1 MLFKKGQKIDKYE
14 VMFPCKTGSYAETYR
29 VKDNQGN
36 ILFLKL
42 ICFAKLDASQY
53 TPEGKILEVEVANK
67 LVAEKAFGFVASGT
81 LIENGQQYAYIV
93 EDFISGESIA
103 DKMGRDSILPVYEAK
118 RIAISVLSQ
127 LSILHSLD
135 NPIIHNGISPHNVML
150 DMKEEP
156 AIPRIV
162 SFDYARF
169 LSMLPL
175 RGLTDSP
182 FYQAKERFNGVCS
195 VQTDLYAVGALLY
208 QMIFGLQ
215 PWYIDLSN
223 YKKEE
228 QIPALLQQRQKPLLI
243 PSMDIFE
250 LDNALINIIIKALSN
265 EVEDRFQT
273 AEEFAK
279 AIKGEIIIQKKK
291 RQTKLLHLKRKEEMA
306 LRTLLACKNSKSNF
320 SQMLFKC

>member
-29 VKDNQGN
+29 VKDSQGN

-53 TPEGKILEVEVANK
+53 SPEGKILEVEVANK
-67 LVAEKAFGFVASGT
+67 LIAEKAFGFIASGT
-81 LIENGQQYAYIV
+81 LIENGQQYAYTI

-156 AIPRIV
+156 AMPKIV
-162 SFDYARF
+162 GFDHARF
-169 LSMLPL
+169 LSMLP
-175 RGLTDSP
+175 
-182 FYQAKERFNGVCS
+182 Q
-195 VQTDLYAVGALLY
+195 
-208 QMIFGLQ
+208 
-215 PWYIDLSN
+215 
-223 YKKEE
+223 
-228 QIPALLQQRQKPLLI
+228 
-243 PSMDIFE
+243 
-250 LDNALINIIIKALSN
+250 
-265 EVEDRFQT
+265 
-273 AEEFAK
+273 
-279 AIKGEIIIQKKK
+279 
-291 RQTKLLHLKRKEEMA
+291 
-306 LRTLLACKNSKSNF
+306 
-320 SQMLFKC
+320 